1 MSLGLALR
9 PDFPVLDQL
18 VNGRPLVYLDNAAT
32 AHKPRLVIAA
42 LEAFYARDNA
52 NVHRGLHTLS
62 MRATDAFEK
71 ARTRIAKFINA
82 GVHVESGREVTHEI
96 VFTRGTTESVNLV
109 AASWCAQHLRAG
121 DEILLT
127 EMEHHSNLVPWQMAA
142 ARAGASVRYLP
153 VLGADAEGGLDLSR
167 LDEFLTPRTRLL
179 AFTHLSNTLGVIN
192 PAAELCA
199 RARAAGVVTFV
210 DAAQSVGHEPL
221 DVQALGCDFLA
232 FSGHKM
238 CGPTGIG
245 VLYGRRALLD
255 TMPPWQGGGGM
266 IENVEFTASTWKP
279 APERFEAG
287 TPNIADAVALAAACD
302 YLDVIGRTAISAHV
316 HHLGSL
322 ARQALAEFDGLRV
335 LGPRIGQ
342 PRSGVVSFAF
352 ADIHAH
358 DVVTVAD
365 QQGVALR
372 GGHHCN
378 MPLMKKLGLPSTARA
393 SFYLY
398 NTEEDVAA
406 LAAALHKVVRFFR

>member
-1 MSLGLALR
+1 MSPGLALR
-9 PDFPVLDQL
+9 SDFPVLDQQ
-18 VNGRPLVYLDNAAT
+18 VNGRPLVYLDSAAT
-32 AHKPRLVIAA
+32 AQKPRPVLAA
-42 LEAFYARDNA
+42 LAAFYEHDNA
-52 NVHRGLHTLS
+52 NVHRGLHALS

-71 ARTRIAKFINA
+71 ARARIARFIGA
-82 GVHVESGREVTHEI
+82 ADPAEV

-109 AASWCAQHLRAG
+109 AHSWCAQHLRPG

-142 ARAGASVRYLP
+142 ARAGATLRYLP
-153 VLGADAEGGLDLSR
+153 VLGADAEGGLDLAR
-167 LDEFLTPRTRLL
+167 LDEFLTPRTRLF
-179 AFTHLSNTLGVIN
+179 AFTHLSNTLGTIN

-199 RARAAGVVTFV
+199 RARAAGVATFI

-221 DVQALGCDFLA
+221 DVRTLGCDFLA

-255 TMPPWQGGGGM
+255 AMPPWQGGGGM
-266 IENVEFTASTWKP
+266 IENVEFSGSTWKP

-287 TPNIADAVALAAACD
+287 TPNIADAVALATACD
-302 YLDVIGRTAISAHV
+302 YLDAVGRTAISAHV
-316 HHLGSL
+316 HHLGAL
-322 ARQALAEFDGLRV
+322 ARQALSEFDGLRV
-335 LGPRIGQ
+335 LGPRAHQ

-358 DVVTVAD
+358 DVVTIAD

-398 NTEEDVAA
+398 NTEDDVAA
-406 LAAALHKVVRFFR
+406 LVAALRKVVRFFR